1 MKTQIKIKD
10 MIKAKYEE
18 LRSEKKLTLCSLA
31 KKAGM
36 EKGQLSRIVNGETR
50 NPGVDI
56 LSKIAKGFGI
66 TLDEL
71 NQKIYANLE
80 EVVDLSVYVNDD
92 NSCDLNGKVV
102 QNEEYEITALIR
114 NIDGQVTVEYQFRL
128 GGNLNELTPEKIEEF
143 QSRVFQLAQSNNHKY
158 VYTTEG
164 SIIIGFEGDLEG
176 FKRIEALFK
185 SGEMKELAGFPVLD
199 VKLIAIDSYEEI
211 VASASNNDPITAL
224 TTFLDSD
231 DPVAVRVRERLENS
245 PISEIVEQF
254 NTAYQNNP
262 ATTLPYE
269 LADILAGSTPTAQN
283 KNFRSANG
291 GSEYSQLLSLARELA
306 KKLAEIWGN
315 AE

>member
-1 MKTQIKIKD
+1 MKTQIKIKG
-10 MIKAKYEE
+10 MIRTKYEE

-31 KKAGM
+31 KRAEM
-36 EKGQLSRIVNGETR
+36 EKGQVSRIVNGETR

-80 EVVDLSVYVNDD
+80 EAVDSSVSVNDYD
-92 NSCDLNGKVV
+92 SFDLNGKASPNL
-102 QNEEYEITALIR
+102 QYELIASVTI
-114 NIDGQVTVEYQFRL
+114 IDDKVCVEYQFKL
-128 GGNLNELTPEKIEEF
+128 GGNFNELTPEKIEEF

-185 SGEMKELAGFPVLD
+185 SGELKELAGFSVLD

-211 VASASNNDPITAL
+211 VASNNDPITAL
-224 TTFLDSD
+224 TTFLDSN

-283 KNFRSANG
+283 KNFRSANE